1 MVLYNNNS
9 QISDS
14 QKLNSQ
20 QLNSQKLDSGKFG
33 RRSSLGYVEED
44 KEGAVRRSRRK
55 QERMV
60 KMYVNEM
67 MRLTE
72 KKEKKEKEKEKVKEK
87 KKVKKLLVPL
97 GGDIYGKRSV
107 LLKGTMSRRFE

>member
-1 MVLYNNNS
+1 M
-9 QISDS
+9 
-14 QKLNSQ
+14 
-20 QLNSQKLDSGKFG
+20 
-33 RRSSLGYVEED
+33 GYVEED
-44 KEGAVRRSRRK
+44 KEDAVRRSRRK

-72 KKEKKEKEKEKVKEK
+72 KKEKKEKEKEKVK

-97 GGDIYGKRSV
+97 GGEDVYGKRSV
-107 LLKGTMSRRFE
+107 LLEGTMSSGFESEK